1 MKLYIANCSR
11 QAHNFNYKLPEKAQ
25 PFGAVIPAGGQ
36 HVIDNQSDIISH
48 IIRQHEPYGFQ
59 RCDKVDHTFSGICY
73 AIDKPVTVGIIV
85 DNAEQKTENLDDM
98 SQRILEANAVSLSN
112 AVDNAVL
119 QSGETPKP
127 GEVQIEIT
135 GEAVN
140 NDQDNAPSLKK
151 TINVSKK

>member
-25 PFGAVIPAGGQ
+25 SFGAVIQAGGQ
-36 HVIDNQSDIISH
+36 HMIDNQSDIIKH
-48 IIRQHEPYGFQ
+48 IIEQHEPYGFQ

-98 SQRILEANAVSLSN
+98 SQKILEANAVSLSN
-112 AVDNAVL
+112 AVDQAVM
-119 QSGETPKP
+119 QSGERPKP
-127 GEVQIEIT
+127 GEVQVEIT

-140 NDQDNAPSLKK
+140 TDQDNAPSLSK
-151 TINVSKK
+151 TVKVAK